1 MAGEAVPTKPGFM
14 NEWLAR
20 ELTETLTEKREPT
33 TVVPNR
39 AERRK
44 EERRRRIARNR
55 L

>member
-1 MAGEAVPTKPGFM
+1 MDSEPVPTHPGFM

-39 AERRK
+39 RERRK
-44 EERRRRIARNR
+44 MERESRIARNR